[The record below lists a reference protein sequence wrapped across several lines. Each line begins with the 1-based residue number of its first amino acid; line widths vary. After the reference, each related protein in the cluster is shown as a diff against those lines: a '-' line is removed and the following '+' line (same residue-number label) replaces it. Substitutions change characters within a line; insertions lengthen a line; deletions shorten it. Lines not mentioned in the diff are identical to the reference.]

1 MPFNGQHQR
10 RILKDNRPFQRV
22 PGEGPKPCELMIIG
36 ERPGENEAREGR
48 PFIGLAGKW
57 LNIGLEQAGIDR
69 AGVYITNLVKTYEE
83 YAKPTRTEI
92 ERDQVE
98 LWEEIV
104 ECQPRVIALMGTF
117 AVEEMLGRDR
127 AGLERTHGVPV
138 RGREEFGS
146 GIVWVPCF
154 HPAAGIW
161 NTDSLPHILSDLRS
175 VGMTLSG
182 DLAPREDPF
191 AGKEKYQ
198 RYFGSPGMKEYSGNP
213 AVIRATAG
221 VDTEGWETNPWCT
234 TFSVQ
239 PGSSWLVKAKERVHF
254 EGLVYL
260 WNSMHDLGVLRAM
273 GTYLRDDQFR
283 DLMIYAYLLKLEPQ
297 GLKDS
302 SYRHNAMEMMSYEEV
317 IGDAD
322 RDVALAYLEGASG
335 VEWSPAKE
343 ILVFE
348 NGKARISRPHSINQR
363 IEGILRD
370 VYNNKVN
377 KYGVPTDPRKR
388 WNDIEDY
395 LKLEVIETLGDMPEA
410 TLDDVPVER
419 AEAYANRDSDAT
431 LRNAPIL
438 EAKIDEMGLR
448 EVADIDHSVVPMF
461 DRMQYRGI
469 KLEGKEFWDKLEA
482 RCDEQMGKAV
492 HAIYE
497 LTGYEINP
505 DSPKQTS
512 GLLFE
517 YLKLPVIKWTSG
529 GEKGPAGSVPS
540 TTDKALEAIV
550 ALHPVVDHVL
560 VYREASKIK
569 SSYVSVLRRIA
580 TRYQGD
586 HRAHS
591 TFRLTRVES
600 GRPSATKPNLLAIP
614 ARSDLG
620 REIRGGF
627 VASDDDHLI
636 CDNDLDQAEMRWMA
650 DESRDARL
658 VNLFLDGTKDV
669 HSETAALMF
678 SIRVG
683 DVVKTQRYAA
693 KRVGFGVITGITEH
707 GLLDQMA
714 LARAKRPDGEPW
726 TLDDCEKMISAYFEI
741 YPAVKLYMQDAAA
754 EAEKFGYVR
763 DRWGRLRYLP
773 GIWSPIKAVREEAAR
788 QASSHKIQA
797 GAQGYMKVCQA
808 AIWKHLIRPLAND
821 CRWDEMWPVEPLLQ
835 IYDSLI
841 CEVHKG
847 VAEFAQGQIIGHLTQ
862 TVKTRTGLPM
872 KAKGGLGRSWLEVK
886 D

>member
-1 MPFNGQHQR
+1 MPFNS
-10 RILKDNRPFQRV
+10 RPLRDSRPNLRV
-22 PGEGPKPCELMIIG
+22 PGEGPKPARLMIIG
-36 ERPGENEAREGR
+36 ERPGEKEAKAGR
-48 PFIGLAGKW
+48 PFIGLSGQW
-57 LNIGLEQAGIDR
+57 LSIGLEAAGIDR
-69 AGVYITNLVKTYEE
+69 SGVYVTNLVKTYEE
-83 YAKPTRTEI
+83 YAKPTRAEI
-92 ERDQVE
+92 ERDEYE
-98 LWEEIV
+98 LIGEIM
-104 ECQPRVIALMGTF
+104 ECRPSVVALMGTF
-117 AVEEMLGRDR
+117 AVEELLGRER
-127 AGLERTHGVPV
+127 AGLEKTHGVPV
-138 RGREEFGS
+138 RSERWGFEN
-146 GIVWVPCF
+146 ILWVPCY

-161 NTDSLPHILSDLRS
+161 NTDSLPHILADLRA
-175 VGMTLSG
+175 VGMALRG
-182 DLAPREDPF
+182 ELAPREDPF
-191 AGKEKYQ
+191 AGREKYQ
-198 RYFGSPGMKEYSGNP
+198 RYFGSPGHKEWHGVP
-213 AVIRATAG
+213 AVVMADAG
-221 VDTEGWETNPWCT
+221 VDTEGWEDNPWCT

-239 PGSSWLVKAKERVHF
+239 PGSSWLVKANERVQF
-254 EGLVYL
+254 EGTVYL

-273 GTYLRDDQFR
+273 GTHLRDDQFR

-297 GLKDS
+297 GLKDA

-322 RDVALAYLEGASG
+322 RDVALAYLEGANG
-335 VEWSPAKE
+335 VEWSPSKE

-348 NGKARISRPHSINQR
+348 NGKARVSKPHSVNKR

-370 VYNNKVN
+370 VHSGKLNKE
-377 KYGVPTDPRKR
+377 GLPPDPRKR
-388 WNDIEDY
+388 WGDVEDH
-395 LKLEVIETLGDMPEA
+395 LKLEIIEALGEMPEA

-469 KLEGKEFWDKLEA
+469 KLENKEFWDKLEEK
-482 RCDEQMGKAV
+482 CDAQMGRAV

-512 GLLFE
+512 GLLFDI
-517 YLKLPVIKWTSG
+517 LKLPVIKWTSG
-529 GEKGPAGSVPS
+529 GEKGIAGSVPS

-550 ALHPVVDHVL
+550 ATHPVVDHVL

-580 TRYQGD
+580 TRHKGD
-586 HRAHS
+586 GRVHC

-620 REIRGGF
+620 RGIRGGF
-627 VASDDDHLI
+627 IASDDDHLI
-636 CDNDLDQAEMRWMA
+636 ADNDLDQAEMRWMA

-669 HSETAALMF
+669 HTETAALMF

-714 LARAKRPDGEPW
+714 LARAKRPDGEAW
-726 TLDDCEKMISAYFEI
+726 TLDDCAQMISSYFMI
-741 YPAVKLYMQDAAA
+741 YPGVKLYMQDAAR
-754 EAEKFGYVR
+754 EAERYGFVR
-763 DRWGRLRYLP
+763 DRWGRIRYLP
-773 GIWSPIKAVREEAAR
+773 GIWSPVKAVREEAAR

-808 AIWKHLIRPLAND
+808 AIWKHLVRPLASGLA
-821 CRWDEMWPVEPLLQ
+821 WEAMWPVEPLLQ

-841 CEVHKG
+841 MEVHRDY
-847 VAEFAQGQIIGHLTQ
+847 AEFANEQIVGHLTQ

-872 KAKGGLGRSWLEVK
+872 KAKGGLGRSWLDVK